1 MSKDAIKKA
10 DTKIDFIKDQINILG
25 QEMGMKFTSKGHYLI
40 LISKS
45 YKALNEFDKNNTK
58 DTLVSIENDC
68 NRTLREK
75 QSIVE
80 KIHKQFGHASLNKI
94 LKFIKLSGKVDKE
107 LNKEL

>member
-1 MSKDAIKKA
+1 MKKA

-45 YKALNEFDKNNTK
+45 YNVLNEFDKNNTK
-58 DTLVSIENDC
+58 DILVSIENDS

-75 QSIVE
+75 QSIVK
-80 KIHKQFGHASLNKI
+80 KIHKQLGQISLTKI
-94 LKFIKLSGKVDKE
+94 L
-107 LNKEL
+107 